1 MPGLQSSEFA
11 GDPILVQGYGH
22 WCIAVEF
29 SICEHTKGHSPWNS
43 THSNP
48 PDPRGMG
55 IQQPRPY
62 SPSKPCKGG

>member
-22 WCIAVEF
+22 WCIVVEF
-29 SICEHTKGHSPWNS
+29 SICEHTKGHSHWSS

-48 PDPRGMG
+48 PDPRGME
-55 IQQPRPY
+55 I
-62 SPSKPCKGG
+62 